1 MRGQADR
8 KCLSSHFFSNTKT
21 RTMKKLYLLFL
32 LALIPVLASAQ
43 NLKFGY
49 FSYSQV
55 LQSMPD
61 KAIADKNL
69 ADLRAKYDAETKR
82 VENEF
87 NAKYE
92 QCLEGQRDFAPTIL
106 QKRQAELQEL
116 MKKNIAFKAEAQ
128 RLLKQAEKDAYAPLR
143 QKILSAV
150 QRIGK
155 ERQLAFV
162 INTDRDACPYTDPGL
177 GEDITLLIK
186 DALK

>member
-1 MRGQADR
+1 
-8 KCLSSHFFSNTKT
+8 
-21 RTMKKLYLLFL
+21 MKKLYLLFL
-32 LALIPVLASAQ
+32 LAVMPLLTSAQ
-43 NLKFGY
+43 SVKFGY
-49 FSYSQV
+49 FSYAEV
-55 LQSMPD
+55 LASMPD
-61 KAIADKNL
+61 KAIVEKNL

-92 QCLEGQRDFAPTIL
+92 QFLEGQRDFAPTIL

-143 QKILSAV
+143 AKILAAV

-162 INTDRDACPYTDPGL
+162 INTDHDACPYTDPGM
-177 GEDITLLIK
+177 GEDINLLVK

>member
-1 MRGQADR
+1 
-8 KCLSSHFFSNTKT
+8 
-21 RTMKKLYLLFL
+21 MKKLYLLFL
-32 LALIPVLASAQ
+32 LAVMPLLASAQ
-43 NLKFGY
+43 NVKFGY
-49 FSYSQV
+49 FSYAEV
-55 LQSMPD
+55 LASMPD
-61 KAIADKNL
+61 KAIVEKNL
-69 ADLRAKYDAETKR
+69 AELRAKYDAETKR

-92 QCLEGQRDFAPTIL
+92 QFLEGQRDFAPTIL

-143 QKILSAV
+143 AKILAAV

-162 INTDRDACPYTDPGL
+162 INTDHDACPYTDPGM
-177 GEDITLLIK
+177 GEDINLLVK

>member
-1 MRGQADR
+1 
-8 KCLSSHFFSNTKT
+8 
-21 RTMKKLYLLFL
+21 MKKLYLLFV
-32 LALIPVLASAQ
+32 LALLPLLASAQ
-43 NLKFGY
+43 NVKFGY
-49 FSYSQV
+49 FSYTEI
-55 LQSMPD
+55 LNSMPD
-61 KAIADKNL
+61 KAIVEKNL

-92 QCLEGQRDFAPTIL
+92 QFLEGQRDFAPTIL

-143 QKILSAV
+143 AKILAAV

-162 INTDRDACPYTDPGL
+162 INTDHDACPYTDPGM
-177 GEDITLLIK
+177 GEDINLLVK

>member
-1 MRGQADR
+1 M
-8 KCLSSHFFSNTKT
+8 
-21 RTMKKLYLLFL
+21 
-32 LALIPVLASAQ
+32 
-43 NLKFGY
+43 
-49 FSYSQV
+49 
-55 LQSMPD
+55 
-61 KAIADKNL
+61 
-69 ADLRAKYDAETKR
+69 
-82 VENEF
+82 
-87 NAKYE
+87 
-92 QCLEGQRDFAPTIL
+92 

>member
-1 MRGQADR
+1 
-8 KCLSSHFFSNTKT
+8 
-21 RTMKKLYLLFL
+21 MKKLYLLFV
-32 LALIPVLASAQ
+32 LALLPLLASAQ
-43 NLKFGY
+43 NVKFGY
-49 FSYSQV
+49 FSYTEI
-55 LQSMPD
+55 LNSMPD
-61 KAIADKNL
+61 KAIVEKNL

-92 QCLEGQRDFAPTIL
+92 QFLEGQRDFAPTIL

-143 QKILSAV
+143 TKILAAV

-162 INTDRDACPYTDPGL
+162 INTDHDACPYTDPGM
-177 GEDITLLIK
+177 GEDINLLVK

>member
-1 MRGQADR
+1 
-8 KCLSSHFFSNTKT
+8 
-21 RTMKKLYLLFL
+21 MKKLYLLFV
-32 LALIPVLASAQ
+32 LALLPLLASAQ
-43 NLKFGY
+43 NVKFGY
-49 FSYSQV
+49 FSYDEI
-55 LQSMPD
+55 LNSMPD
-61 KAIADKNL
+61 KAIVEKNL

-92 QCLEGQRDFAPTIL
+92 QFLEGQRDFAPTIL

-143 QKILSAV
+143 TKILAAV

-162 INTDRDACPYTDPGL
+162 INTDHDACPYTDPGM
-177 GEDITLLIK
+177 GEDINLLVK